1 MDQDIDGQHLN
12 GPARR
17 AATRE
22 PEAGAARDV
31 AERKKEYFSV
41 RMTFSGTSQEFK
53 DPRLAGEA
61 FFRVLNGL
69 Q

>member
-41 RMTFSGTSQEFK
+41 RMTFSGTSQ
-53 DPRLAGEA
+53 
-61 FFRVLNGL
+61 
-69 Q
+69 